1 VRVGHLGGLSSLS
14 GLAWQVVMASAHLI
28 GRVPTCRNLNT
39 THALSQISSLHN
51 PHVII
56 PAFYLLRVFLEL
68 NLKTQYV
75 ESVLR
80 VRSPSALCWKP
91 CQVEFSSSCDRGV
104 LLLTCARD
112 NFVNT
117 ISLLFPTQTV
127 GFSNFGGA
135 HFVPLFIFPCCS
147 PQHPSNSLTGRTS
160 RQHIL

>member
-91 CQVEFSSSCDRGV
+91 CQVGFSSSCDRGV

-117 ISLLFPTQTV
+117 ISLLFPDT
-127 GFSNFGGA
+127 NGGVFELWWGTLCA
-135 HFVPLFIFPCCS
+135 IVYLPMLF
-147 PQHPSNSLTGRTS
+147 PSASLKLPHW
-160 RQHIL
+160 QDF